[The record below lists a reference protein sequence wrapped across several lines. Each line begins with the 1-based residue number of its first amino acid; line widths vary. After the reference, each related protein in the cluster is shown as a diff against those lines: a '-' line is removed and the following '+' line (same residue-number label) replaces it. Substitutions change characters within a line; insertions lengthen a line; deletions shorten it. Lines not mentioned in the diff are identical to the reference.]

1 MSTLD
6 DSDLLRKFTF
16 HLRTP
21 LYGIKGAL
29 QLATLMS
36 ENAPMSL
43 RNWLEKWKPSVERWI
58 SAEEKTHLL
67 LHDGETH
74 NWKQLIYEM
83 AEDMKDVSIAFTEGQ
98 KLEIPESPEGKM
110 IIKMAVGNFEYL
122 NKIVQPIL
130 GRDYHHLQI

>member
-1 MSTLD
+1 MPTFD
-6 DSDLLRKFTF
+6 DSDLLRNFTF

-29 QLATLMS
+29 QLATLM
-36 ENAPMSL
+36 NKNTPTSL

-58 SAEEKTHLL
+58 SAEEKTHIL
-67 LHDGETH
+67 LHDGEIH
-74 NWKQLIYEM
+74 NWKQLIYEI
-83 AEDMKDVSIAFTEGQ
+83 AEDMKDVSIALAEGQ
-98 KLEIPESPEGKM
+98 GLEIPETPENEM

-130 GRDYHHLQI
+130 SRDYHHLQI